1 MNKTET
7 IEYINQLD
15 DEIKQ
20 IDAVIGVL
28 ADFARI
34 GFLANGGGYYVQEST
49 WFCIAAEHM
58 IDYLNKEKRK
68 MKESRNELIVLL
80 WDREQ

>member
-7 IEYINQLD
+7 IEYINKLE

-20 IDAVIGVL
+20 IDAVIGTL

-34 GFLANGGGYYVQEST
+34 GFLAKDGGYYVQESS
-49 WFCIAAEHM
+49 WFRITAEHM
-58 IDYLNKEKRK
+58 IDYLYKEKGK
-68 MKESRNELIVLL
+68 MEESRKELIVLL
-80 WDREQ
+80 WEKEQ

>member
-34 GFLANGGGYYVQEST
+34 GFLANGGGYYVQESS
-49 WFCIAAEHM
+49 WFCITAEHM
-58 IDYLNKEKRK
+58 LDYLNKEKKK
-68 MKESRNELIVLL
+68 MEESRKELIVNL
-80 WDREQ
+80 WEKEQ

>member
-7 IEYINQLD
+7 IEYINQLE

-20 IDAVIGVL
+20 IDEVIRIL
-28 ADFARI
+28 SDFVYT
-34 GFLANGGGYYVQEST
+34 GFLAKSGGYYIKESS
-49 WFCIAAEHM
+49 WFCVAGEHM

-68 MKESRNELIVLL
+68 MEESRNELIVDL
-80 WDREQ
+80 WEKEQ